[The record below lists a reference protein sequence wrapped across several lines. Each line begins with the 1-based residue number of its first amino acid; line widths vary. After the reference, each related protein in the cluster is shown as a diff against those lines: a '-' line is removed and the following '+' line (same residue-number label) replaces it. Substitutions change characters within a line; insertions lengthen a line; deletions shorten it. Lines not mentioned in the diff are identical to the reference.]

1 MFKVKTNRG
10 DHLQIHL
17 KVTIQISQ
25 RLQAD
30 LKKIKKIKIRRS
42 RIILRTMI
50 MIRNSLQQKKKK
62 KKHKNKDE
70 DPDKDKEGEV
80 KKLKKH

>member
-50 MIRNSLQQKKKK
+50 MIRNSLQQTRKKRRSIKIK
-62 KKHKNKDE
+62 MRILTKTKR
-70 DPDKDKEGEV
+70 V
-80 KKLKKH
+80 R